1 MRVARK
7 GDRVIVQYIG
17 KLEDGTIFDTT
28 INQDPLEFTIGDKE
42 VIRGFEEAI
51 IGMEE
56 GERKVVVIEPDRAF
70 GKKREDYIVKVS
82 KGVLPPDLEVTEGMT
97 LKLSQEGIQP
107 IPVKVTQVGDD
118 FIVIDANHPLAGH
131 TLTFEITLLKI
142 L

>member
-1 MRVARK
+1 MRTAK
-7 GDRVIVQYIG
+7 NGDKVVVQYIG

-28 INQDPLEFTIGDKE
+28 VGQDPFEFTIGENE
-42 VIRGFEEAI
+42 VIPGFEEAI

-56 GERKVVVIEPDRAF
+56 GERKVVIVKPDKAF
-70 GKKREDYIVKVS
+70 GEKKEDYIVKVS
-82 KGVLPPDLEVTEGMT
+82 KDVLPPDLEVTEGMT
-97 LKLSQEGIQP
+97 LKLSQEGINP

-142 L
+142 I

>member
-82 KGVLPPDLEVTEGMT
+82 KDVLPPDLEVSEGMT

-142 L
+142 I

>member
-1 MRVARK
+1 MRTAK
-7 GDRVIVQYIG
+7 NGDRVVVQYIG

-28 INQDPLEFTIGDKE
+28 VGQDPFEFTIGENE
-42 VIRGFEEAI
+42 VIPGFEEAI

-56 GERKVVVIEPDRAF
+56 GERKVVIVKPDRAF
-70 GKKREDYIVKVS
+70 GEKREDYIVKVS
-82 KGVLPPDLEVTEGMT
+82 KDVLPPDLEVTEGMT
-97 LKLSQEGIQP
+97 LKLSQEGINP

>member
-1 MRVARK
+1 MRTAK
-7 GDRVIVQYIG
+7 NGDRVVVQYIG

-28 INQDPLEFTIGDKE
+28 VGQDPFEFTIGEHE
-42 VIRGFEEAI
+42 VIPGFEEAI

-56 GERKVVVIEPDRAF
+56 GERKVVVVKPDRAF
-70 GKKREDYIVKVS
+70 GEKREDYIVKVS
-82 KGVLPPDLEVTEGMT
+82 KDVLPPDLEVTEGMT
-97 LKLSQEGIQP
+97 LKLSQEGINP

-142 L
+142 I